1 MGAEGKKMKVLVLPG
16 DGIGPEVSREAVK
29 VIKKVV
35 EHYGLHVEFEEELI
49 GGVSID
55 ERGVP
60 ISDEVLEKARNS
72 DAVFLGAVGGPKWDN
87 LPMEKKPESGLLK
100 IRKHLGVWAN
110 IRPIKVFPQLKHIS
124 PLKNPEGIDFIVVRE
139 LTSGIYFGEPRGY
152 DREKGYNT
160 MIYRRHEVERI
171 ARLSF
176 EIARQRKERKLT
188 SIDKANVLEVSVF
201 WRGVVSE
208 VAKEYPDVEL
218 EHIYVDAGALYM
230 ITNPQRFDVMLCP
243 NLFGDILSDEGGG
256 IIGSL
261 GLCPSASL
269 GDELEGGGGR
279 GESRGIRVH
288 GLYEPVHGS
297 APDIAGK
304 GIANPIAA
312 ILSASMLL
320 RFSLGLPDYA
330 DVIDKAVELA
340 LDRGFRTKDI
350 AGEKGGSKIG
360 REKIVS
366 TSEFGDA
373 VVECIDDLL
382 KSR

>member
-1 MGAEGKKMKVLVLPG
+1 MDAGEKKKMKVLVLPG

-29 VIKKVV
+29 VISRVV
-35 EHYGLHVEFEEELI
+35 EYSGLHVEFEEELI

-60 ISDEVLEKARNS
+60 ISEEVLEKARSS

-110 IRPIKVFPQLKHIS
+110 IRPVKVFPQLKHIS

-171 ARLSF
+171 AQLSF
-176 EIARQRKERKLT
+176 EIARQRKKKKLT

-201 WRGVVSE
+201 WRSVVNE
-208 VAKEYPDVEL
+208 VAKEYHDVEL

-230 ITNPQRFDVMLCP
+230 VTNPQRFDVMLCP

-269 GDELEGGGGR
+269 GDELDEGGAGR
-279 GESRGIRVH
+279 KRTR

-330 DVIDKAVELA
+330 DVIEKAVELA

-350 AGEKGGSKIG
+350 AGGEDGSRG
-360 REKIVS
+360 RREKIVS

-373 VVECIDDLL
+373 VVECIDDIL
-382 KSR
+382 KNR